1 MRRVL
6 PLVFLAL
13 GVSTAQPIARQAVR
27 SPTVVIK
34 AARMFDGRSDTAIT
48 DAVIVVE
55 GTTITAA
62 GSRLAI
68 PPGSSVVDLGDVTL
82 LPGFIDAHTH
92 LSDESSDDWNADT
105 VTGLRRTVAE
115 AALRA
120 SQFAERTLRLASPR
134 SATSARATTSTWA

>member
-55 GTTITAA
+55 GTIDH
-62 GSRLAI
+62 GSRIA
-68 PPGSSVVDLGDVTL
+68 PGDPAWKFRCRFG
-82 LPGFIDAHTH
+82 
-92 LSDESSDDWNADT
+92 
-105 VTGLRRTVAE
+105 
-115 AALRA
+115 
-120 SQFAERTLRLASPR
+120 
-134 SATSARATTSTWA
+134 